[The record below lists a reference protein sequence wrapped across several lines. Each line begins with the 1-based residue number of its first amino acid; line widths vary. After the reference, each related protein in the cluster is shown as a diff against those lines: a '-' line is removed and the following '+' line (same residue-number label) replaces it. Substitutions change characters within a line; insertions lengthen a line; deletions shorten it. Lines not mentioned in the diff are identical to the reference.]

1 MPRRNRSNA
10 SIAPNGM
17 AMTPQ
22 QAALIHDSFAEIA
35 PESDLVARIFY
46 DRLFEIAPQMRPF
59 FREDMTEQRVKFM
72 ATLSMLVNSLS
83 NLDIVLPAA
92 GKLAK
97 RHVNYGVIP
106 EHYPIVGQALL
117 WTIQRTL
124 GLNWT
129 SDIAAAW
136 TEAYGMLSD
145 HMIGEAYGRQAPA
158 E

>member
-1 MPRRNRSNA
+1 
-10 SIAPNGM
+10 M

-22 QAALIHDSFAEIA
+22 QASLIHDSFAEIA
-35 PESDLVARIFY
+35 PESELVAAIFY
-46 DRLFEIAPQMRPF
+46 DRLFEIAPLMRPY
-59 FREDMTEQRVKFM
+59 FRDDMTEQRVKFM

-83 NLDIVLPAA
+83 NLEIVLPAA

-97 RHVNYGVIP
+97 RHVNYGVTP
-106 EHYPIVGQALL
+106 DHYPIVGQALL

-145 HMIGEAYGRQAPA
+145 HMIGEAYGRQARA

>member
-1 MPRRNRSNA
+1 MV
-10 SIAPNGM
+10 
-17 AMTPQ
+17 MTPQ

-35 PESDLVARIFY
+35 PESDLVAKIFY
-46 DRLFEIAPQMRPF
+46 DRLFEIAPQIRPY
-59 FREDMTEQRVKFM
+59 FRSDMTEQRVKFM

-92 GKLAK
+92 GKLAR
-97 RHVNYGVIP
+97 RHVNYGVTP
-106 EHYPIVGQALL
+106 DHYPIVGQALL

-124 GLNWT
+124 GLKWT

-145 HMIGEAYGRQAPA
+145 HMIGEAYGRQLPA
-158 E
+158 G